1 MKEFKNSNQDLV
13 NTTLT
18 VGEEEISA
26 PILIVKEETDNNEEY
41 SAGYLQRPKVL
52 FFDVNETLLDLN
64 MMKKSIG
71 AALGGHP
78 ELMSLWFT
86 TMLQYSLVTTVA
98 NQYYDFGTIGAAA
111 LIMVAHKNGIAITD
125 KQAKDA
131 VAAILSLP
139 AHPEVKEAL
148 LLLKKEGFKLVAF
161 TNSSNKA
168 VETQLKYAGIHDLFD
183 DVLSIEDVGKF
194 KPHTDTYNWAAKKMG
209 LKSNECMLIAAHGWD
224 VAGAN
229 WAGWQTAFVSRPG
242 QQLFPLA
249 NLPEINEE
257 NILLVAQ
264 KLISIPFQQV

>member
-1 MKEFKNSNQDLV
+1 MKEFKKNKQNLINITSP
-13 NTTLT
+13 
-18 VGEEEISA
+18 VGGEGVGA
-26 PILIVKEETDNNEEY
+26 TNLIVKEEKDNGEEY
-41 SAGYLQRPKVL
+41 SVGYYKRPKVL

-64 MMKKSIG
+64 SMKKSIG
-71 AALGGHP
+71 AALGDRP
-78 ELMSLWFT
+78 ELMPLWFT

-98 NQYYDFGTIGAAA
+98 NQYQDFGTIGAAA
-111 LIMVAHKNGIAITD
+111 LIMVAHKNGINITD

-131 VAAILSLP
+131 VAAILTLP
-139 AHPEVKEAL
+139 AHPEVKETL

-168 VETQLKYAGIHDLFD
+168 VETQLKYAGIHGLFD

-194 KPHTDTYNWAAKKMG
+194 KPHVDTYNWAARKMG
-209 LKSNECMLIAAHGWD
+209 LKPNECMLIAAHGWD

-264 KLISIPFQQV
+264 KLISIPFQQF

>member
-1 MKEFKNSNQDLV
+1 MKEFQNSNENLI
-13 NTTLT
+13 NSTLT
-18 VGEEEISA
+18 FGEEKISA
-26 PILIVKEETDNNEEY
+26 PALIVKKGTDYKEEY
-41 SAGYLQRPKVL
+41 GVGYFQRPKVL

-64 MMKKSIG
+64 IMKESIG

-78 ELMSLWFT
+78 ELMTLWFT

-98 NQYYDFGTIGAAA
+98 NHYKDFGEIGAAA
-111 LIMVAHKNGIAITD
+111 LIMVAHKHGIDLTD

-131 VAAILSLP
+131 VAPILSLP

-148 LLLKKEGFKLVAF
+148 FLLKKEDFKVVAF
-161 TNSSNKA
+161 TNSSNKS

-183 DVLSIEDVGKF
+183 NVLSIEDVGKF
-194 KPHTDTYNWAAKKMG
+194 KPHADTYNWAAKKMG

-257 NILLVAQ
+257 NIISVVQ
-264 KLISIPFQQV
+264 KLISIPFQQF

>member
-1 MKEFKNSNQDLV
+1 MKEFKNSNQGLV

-26 PILIVKEETDNNEEY
+26 PILILKEETDNNEEY

-64 MMKKSIG
+64 SMKKSIG

-98 NQYYDFGTIGAAA
+98 NQYHDFGTIGAAA
-111 LIMVAHKNGIAITD
+111 LIMVAHKNGIDITD

-131 VAAILSLP
+131 VAPILSLP

-148 LLLKKEGFKLVAF
+148 LLLRREGFKLVAF

-168 VETQLKYAGIHDLFD
+168 VEMQLKYAGIHDLFD

-194 KPHTDTYNWAAKKMG
+194 KPHADTYNWAAKKMG
-209 LKSNECMLIAAHGWD
+209 LKPNECMLIAAHGWD

-249 NLPEINEE
+249 NLPEINKE

-264 KLISIPFQQV
+264 KLISIPFQQL

>member
-1 MKEFKNSNQDLV
+1 MNEYKYSNQNLI
-13 NTTLT
+13 NITLP
-18 VGEEEISA
+18 VGGEEISA
-26 PILIVKEETDNNEEY
+26 PILILKEETDNNKEY
-41 SAGYLQRPKVL
+41 RAGYLQRPKVL

-64 MMKKSIG
+64 SMKKSIG
-71 AALGGHP
+71 AALGDHP

-98 NQYYDFGTIGAAA
+98 NQYQDFGTIGVAA
-111 LIMVAHKNGIAITD
+111 LMMVAHKNGIDITD

-131 VAAILSLP
+131 VAPILSLA

-168 VETQLKYAGIHDLFD
+168 VETQLKYAAIHDLFD
-183 DVLSIEDVGKF
+183 DVLSIEDVGKY
-194 KPHTDTYNWAAKKMG
+194 KPHVDTYNWAAKKMG

-257 NILLVAQ
+257 NILSVAQ
-264 KLISIPFQQV
+264 KLILV

>member
-1 MKEFKNSNQDLV
+1 MKEFKNSNENLI
-13 NTTLT
+13 NSTLP
-18 VGEEEISA
+18 VGGERVDA
-26 PILIVKEETDNNEEY
+26 PILIVKEDADNMVEY
-41 SAGYLQRPKVL
+41 SVGCFQRPKVL

-64 MMKKSIG
+64 TMKKSIG
-71 AALGGHP
+71 AALGDHP

-98 NQYYDFGTIGAAA
+98 NQYKDFGEIGVAA
-111 LIMVAHKNGIAITD
+111 LIMVGHKNGIAITD

-131 VAAILSLP
+131 VTAILSLP

-148 LLLKKEGFKLVAF
+148 LLLKREGFKLVAF

-168 VETQLKYAGIHDLFD
+168 VEKQLKYAGIQDLFD

-194 KPHTDTYNWAAKKMG
+194 KPHVDTYDWAAKKMG

-249 NLPEINEE
+249 NLPEVNEK
-257 NILLVAQ
+257 NILSVAQ
-264 KLISIPFQQV
+264 KLILI

>member
-1 MKEFKNSNQDLV
+1 MA
-13 NTTLT
+13 
-18 VGEEEISA
+18 VGEEEVIAPSLVVNANPADSA
-26 PILIVKEETDNNEEY
+26 EFTTVY
-41 SAGYLQRPKVL
+41 FQRPKVL

-71 AALGGHP
+71 GALGDHP

-98 NQYYDFGTIGAAA
+98 NQYHDFGKIGAAA
-111 LIMVAHKNGIAITD
+111 LMMVAHKNGIDITD

-148 LLLKKEGFKLVAF
+148 LLLKKEGYKLVAF

-168 VETQLKYAGIHDLFD
+168 VETQLKYAGIHDLFN

-194 KPHTDTYNWAAKKMG
+194 KPHTDTYNWAARKMG
-209 LKSNECMLIAAHGWD
+209 LKPNECMLIAAHGWD

-257 NILLVAQ
+257 NILSVAQ
-264 KLISIPFQQV
+264 KLISLPFQQL

>member
-1 MKEFKNSNQDLV
+1 MKEFKNSNQNLASS
-13 NTTLT
+13 TLT

-26 PILIVKEETDNNEEY
+26 PFLIIKEDTDNLEEF
-41 SAGYLQRPKVL
+41 SVGYFQRPKVL

-64 MMKKSIG
+64 IMKKSIG

-98 NQYYDFGTIGAAA
+98 NHYKDFGTIGAAA
-111 LIMVAHKNGIAITD
+111 LIMVGHKNGIAITD

-148 LLLKKEGFKLVAF
+148 LLLQKEDFKVVAF

-194 KPHTDTYNWAAKKMG
+194 KPHLDTYNWAARKMR
-209 LKSNECMLIAAHGWD
+209 LKPNEFMLIAAHGWD

-257 NILLVAQ
+257 NILSVAQ
-264 KLISIPFQQV
+264 KLISIPFQQF

>member
-1 MKEFKNSNQDLV
+1 MKEFKNSNENLI
-13 NTTLT
+13 NTTWT
-18 VGEEEISA
+18 IGEEEISA
-26 PILIVKEETDNNEEY
+26 PALIVKKETDHKQEY
-41 SAGYLQRPKVL
+41 SVSYFQRPKVL

-64 MMKKSIG
+64 VMKKSIG
-71 AALGGHP
+71 AVLGDHP

-98 NQYYDFGTIGAAA
+98 NHYKDFGEIGAAA
-111 LIMVAHKNGIAITD
+111 LIMVGHKNGIAITD
-125 KQAKDA
+125 KQAKNA
-131 VAAILSLP
+131 VAPILSLP

-168 VETQLKYAGIHDLFD
+168 VEAQLKYAGIHDIFD

-194 KPHTDTYNWAAKKMG
+194 KPHVDTYNWAARKMR
-209 LKSNECMLIAAHGWD
+209 LKPNECMLIAAHGWD

-257 NILLVAQ
+257 NILSVAH
-264 KLISIPFQQV
+264 KLISIPFKQF

>member
-1 MKEFKNSNQDLV
+1 MEEFKNSNQDLI
-13 NTTLT
+13 NTTLPVGGKGVIAPNLIIKADPANNDKYNT
-18 VGEEEISA
+18 V
-26 PILIVKEETDNNEEY
+26 Y
-41 SAGYLQRPKVL
+41 FQRPKVL

-64 MMKKSIG
+64 VMKKSIG
-71 AALGGHP
+71 AALGDRP

-98 NQYYDFGTIGAAA
+98 NQYQDFGIIGAAA
-111 LIMVAHKNGIAITD
+111 LIMVAHKNGITITD

-194 KPHTDTYNWAAKKMG
+194 KPHVDTYNWAARKMG
-209 LKSNECMLIAAHGWD
+209 LKPNECMLIAAHGWD

-257 NILLVAQ
+257 NILSVAQ
-264 KLISIPFQQV
+264 KLILV

>member
-1 MKEFKNSNQDLV
+1 MKEFKNSNENII
-13 NTTLT
+13 NTTCT
-18 VGEEEISA
+18 VGQEEISA
-26 PILIVKEETDNNEEY
+26 PALLVKKETDNNEQY
-41 SAGYLQRPKVL
+41 SVGYFQRPKVL

-64 MMKKSIG
+64 NMKKSIG

-78 ELMSLWFT
+78 ELMTLWFT

-98 NQYYDFGTIGAAA
+98 NHYKDFGTIGAAA
-111 LIMVAHKNGIAITD
+111 LIMVAHKNGIDLTD

-131 VAAILSLP
+131 VAPILSLP

-161 TNSSNKA
+161 TNSSNKS
-168 VETQLKYAGIHDLFD
+168 VETQLKYAGIHHLFD

-194 KPHTDTYNWAAKKMG
+194 KPHTDTYNWASKKMG

-257 NILLVAQ
+257 NIFSVAQ
-264 KLISIPFQQV
+264 KLISIPF

>member
-1 MKEFKNSNQDLV
+1 MKEFKNNKENLTSS
-13 NTTLT
+13 TLT
-18 VGEEEISA
+18 VGNEEIST
-26 PILIVKEETDNNEEY
+26 PNLIIKEDTENNEEY
-41 SAGYLQRPKVL
+41 SVGCFQRPKVL

-64 MMKKSIG
+64 SMKKSIG
-71 AALGGHP
+71 VALGSHP

-98 NQYYDFGTIGAAA
+98 NQYHDFGTIGAAA
-111 LIMVAHKNGIAITD
+111 LMMVAHKNGITITN

-131 VAAILSLP
+131 VAPILSLP

-168 VETQLKYAGIHDLFD
+168 VETQLKYAAIHDLFD
-183 DVLSIEDVGKF
+183 AVLSIEDVGKF
-194 KPHTDTYNWAAKKMG
+194 KPHVDTYNWAARKMG

-257 NILLVAQ
+257 NILLVAK
-264 KLISIPFQQV
+264 KLISIPFQQL

>member
-1 MKEFKNSNQDLV
+1 MMKEFKNSNENLI
-13 NTTLT
+13 NTTLP
-18 VGEEEISA
+18 VGAEGVIA
-26 PILIVKEETDNNEEY
+26 PILIIKEDTENNKEY
-41 SAGYLQRPKVL
+41 SVGYFERPKVL

-71 AALGGHP
+71 AALGDHP

-98 NQYYDFGTIGAAA
+98 NQYQDFGTIGAAT

-131 VAAILSLP
+131 VAPILSLP

-194 KPHTDTYNWAAKKMG
+194 KPHADTYNWAAKKMR
-209 LKSNECMLIAAHGWD
+209 LKPNECMLIAAHGWD
-224 VAGAN
+224 IAGAN

-257 NILLVAQ
+257 NILSVAQ
-264 KLISIPFQQV
+264 KLISI

>member
-1 MKEFKNSNQDLV
+1 MKEFKNSNENLI
-13 NTTLT
+13 NTTLP

-26 PILIVKEETDNNEEY
+26 PALIVKKETDNKEEY
-41 SAGYLQRPKVL
+41 SVGYFQRPKVL

-64 MMKKSIG
+64 SMKNSIG
-71 AALGGHP
+71 AALGDRP

-86 TMLQYSLVTTVA
+86 TLLQYSLVTTVS
-98 NQYYDFGTIGAAA
+98 NHYKDFGEIGVAA
-111 LIMVAHKNGIAITD
+111 LMMVAHKNGIAITD

-131 VAAILSLP
+131 VATILSLP

-148 LLLKKEGFKLVAF
+148 LFLKREGFKLVAF
-161 TNSSNKA
+161 TNSFNKA

-194 KPHTDTYNWAAKKMG
+194 KPHADTYDWAAKKMA

-224 VAGAN
+224 VAGAS
-229 WAGWQTAFVSRPG
+229 WAGWQTAFVSRTG

-257 NILLVAQ
+257 NILSVAQ
-264 KLISIPFQQV
+264 KLISIPFQRF